1 VSSTL
6 CAQGKKI
13 SPVRSVTGAA
23 LPCLRS
29 SRASRH
35 RWSERGRKKAP
46 PSNNGQGLTS
56 GCLGAGGYLTS
67 LLTIT
72 DMTLSIP
79 VVEILAGKNGRYKR
93 EPSR

>member
-1 VSSTL
+1 
-6 CAQGKKI
+6 
-13 SPVRSVTGAA
+13 
-23 LPCLRS
+23 
-29 SRASRH
+29 
-35 RWSERGRKKAP
+35 
-46 PSNNGQGLTS
+46 
-56 GCLGAGGYLTS
+56 